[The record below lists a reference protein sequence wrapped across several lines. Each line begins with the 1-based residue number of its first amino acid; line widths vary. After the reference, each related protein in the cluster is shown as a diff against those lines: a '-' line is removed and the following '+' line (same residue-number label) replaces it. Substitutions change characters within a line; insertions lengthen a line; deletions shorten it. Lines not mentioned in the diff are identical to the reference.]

1 MPELQPGMAWCDLPS
16 GVCKEAPAG
25 AEGERALAP
34 APPAGALAELIAAA
48 LPDKRALVPRWIA
61 ALAAPEVSITTVD
74 DVRMLD
80 AADIT
85 GLPVPPL
92 VKGVFREVLKQEVAR
107 SRERAAVLQAT
118 LARREAFLAPLRD
131 RNMQPPIAGSRY
143 FQDLKSYRLILTHE
157 EIEAG
162 VRIVARRI
170 ENWCKGERIVL
181 VGILKG
187 VFMFM
192 SDLCRALTRPHSVY
206 FVEASSYKNARE
218 QAASV
223 AISSEMADAKFFDAT
238 TRAPHKVVLVDE
250 LLDNGETMH
259 QMKLHLLAK
268 LAATHSEKDIL
279 TVCAFSKQRERS
291 APEADITG
299 IPNLPDLWLVGY
311 GLDDRG
317 TKRGWTELFAIP
329 KVKIVETIEQAE
341 VEALLDRLDDDAV
354 MTESLVF
361 SGFEL
366 THSAKKKRYRVA
378 GLDVERTGGHLSPA
392 RPVQTTITKA
402 SLLKTLEGVSKVKG
416 KFEHTLRFSFIQ
428 ENVALVPED
437 EIFSGNN
444 EVYVDMRCRLR
455 TNIITAA
462 GRFAVEGP
470 GDVARM

>member
-1 MPELQPGMAWCDLPS
+1 MAWCDLPS
-16 GVCKEAPAG
+16 NVCKEPPVGDAVQLP
-25 AEGERALAP
+25 P
-34 APPAGALAELIAAA
+34 APLASGSLAELIAAA
-48 LPDKRALVPRWIA
+48 LPDKKGLVPGWIA

-74 DVRMLD
+74 DVKMLD
-80 AADIT
+80 AADIP

-92 VKGVFREVLKQEVAR
+92 VKGVFREVLAQEVAR
-107 SRERAAVLQAT
+107 SRERAAVLEAT

-131 RNMQPPIAGSRY
+131 RNMQPPVAGSRY
-143 FQDLKSYRLILTHE
+143 FQDLKSYRLILTRE
-157 EIEAG
+157 EIEAA
-162 VRIVARRI
+162 VRVVARRI

-192 SDLCRALTRPHSVY
+192 SDLCRALQRPYSVY

-223 AISSEMADAKFFDAT
+223 EISSEMADAKFFDAT

-268 LAATHSEKDIL
+268 LAATHSDKDIL
-279 TVCAFSKQRERS
+279 TACAFSKQRERS

-361 SGFEL
+361 CGFEL

-378 GLDVERTGGHLSPA
+378 GLDVERTGGPLSPA
-392 RPVQTTITKA
+392 RPVQSTITKA
-402 SLLKTLEGVSKVKG
+402 SLLKTLEGVSKVKD
-416 KFEHTLRFSFIQ
+416 KYEHTLRFSFIQ

-444 EVYVDMRCRLR
+444 EVYADMRCRLR

-462 GRFAVEGP
+462 RRFAVEGP

>member
-1 MPELQPGMAWCDLPS
+1 
-16 GVCKEAPAG
+16 
-25 AEGERALAP
+25 
-34 APPAGALAELIAAA
+34 
-48 LPDKRALVPRWIA
+48 
-61 ALAAPEVSITTVD
+61 
-74 DVRMLD
+74 
-80 AADIT
+80 
-85 GLPVPPL
+85 
-92 VKGVFREVLKQEVAR
+92 
-107 SRERAAVLQAT
+107 
-118 LARREAFLAPLRD
+118 
-131 RNMQPPIAGSRY
+131 
-143 FQDLKSYRLILTHE
+143 
-157 EIEAG
+157 
-162 VRIVARRI
+162 
-170 ENWCKGERIVL
+170 
-181 VGILKG
+181 

-192 SDLCRALTRPHSVY
+192 SDLCRALTRPYSVY

-218 QAASV
+218 QASSV
-223 AISSEMADAKFFDAT
+223 DISSEMADAKFFDAT

-317 TKRGWTELFAIP
+317 AKRGWTELFAIP

-341 VEALLDRLDDDAV
+341 VEALMNRLDDDAA
-354 MTESLVF
+354 MTEALVF

-378 GLDVERTGGHLSPA
+378 GLDVETGGHLSPVRTVKSA
-392 RPVQTTITKA
+392 ITKA
-402 SLLKTLEGVSKVKG
+402 SMLKTLEGVSKVKG
-416 KFEHTLRFSFIQ
+416 KYEHTLRFSFIQ

-444 EVYVDMRCRLR
+444 EVYADMRCRLR
-455 TNIITAA
+455 TNITTAA
-462 GRFAVEGP
+462 RRFAVEGP